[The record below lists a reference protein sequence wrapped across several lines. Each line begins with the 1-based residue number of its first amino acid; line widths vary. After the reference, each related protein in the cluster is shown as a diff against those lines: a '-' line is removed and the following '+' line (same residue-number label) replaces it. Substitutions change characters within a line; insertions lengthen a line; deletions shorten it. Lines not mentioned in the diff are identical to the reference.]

1 MTKAIEFFFDFSSPY
16 GYIASTQIDA
26 LANRFERKVIWRPF
40 LVGASFK
47 LTGRKPLAEVPL
59 IREYMAHDIVRFA
72 ELLDIPLALPDRF
85 PVAAIT
91 ASRGF
96 YWLDEREPE
105 VATAFAK
112 RVYHA
117 YFARNRDITDKGM
130 LADLAASLRV
140 DRDSWLE
147 GVQSAPIK
155 ERFRR
160 ENDAALER
168 GIFGSPFI
176 VADGEAFWGADRL
189 PQVEQWLSR
198 ENE

>member
-1 MTKAIEFFFDFSSPY
+1 MNTPIEFYFDFSSPY

-26 LANRFERKVIWRPF
+26 LANRFDRKVVWRPF

-47 LTGRKPLAEVPL
+47 ITGRKPLMEVPL
-59 IREYMAHDIVRFA
+59 IREYMAHDVVRFA
-72 ELLDIPLALPDRF
+72 ELLGIPLVLPERF

-96 YWLDEREPE
+96 YWLEERDPE
-105 VATAFAK
+105 VAISFAK

-117 YFARNRDITDKGM
+117 YFARSQDITDKGL
-130 LADLAASLRV
+130 LADLAASLHV
-140 DRDSWLE
+140 DRELWLE
-147 GVQSAPIK
+147 GVRSPTIK
-155 ERFRR
+155 ERFRE

-176 VADGEAFWGADRL
+176 VVDGEGFWGADRL
-189 PQVEQWLSR
+189 HQVEHWLKR
-198 ENE
+198 TDK